1 MGKSCSLSV
10 YNVLTSI
17 MKNQR
22 VNKWITTA
30 LQPDKTPSTKH
41 AMPGTFLR
49 YPGHLRL
56 YFVTSSKMQRK
67 DDLGWELV
75 VLYCFTQATQEH
87 VLLVW
92 CNLLCNNISQ

>member
-1 MGKSCSLSV
+1 
-10 YNVLTSI
+10 

-22 VNKWITTA
+22 IDKWITTA
-30 LQPDKTPSTKH
+30 LQLDKTPSPKH

-49 YPGHLRL
+49 YPGHPHLC
-56 YFVTSSKMQRK
+56 FVTSSKMRRK

-75 VLYCFTQATQEH
+75 VLYCFTQATQEL

-92 CNLLCNNISQ
+92 CNLLRNNISQ